1 MVHIEKKVFLQY
13 ILNISFSMKI
23 EKIKIENFKVYK
35 STEITNVGNF
45 SVFLGANGSGKSTL
59 FDVFGFLSDALKSN
73 VKVALNKRGGYKEV
87 CTRGSK
93 GPITFEIKFRNTEMQ
108 GSQPLI
114 TYHLEI
120 SLQQGTTIP
129 VVAKEFLSYRRG
141 QKGKPY
147 RFLDF
152 QYGKGTAIINEDQ
165 YTDSL
170 NFEDQRE
177 EQTLDSPDILAI
189 KGLGQFQK
197 FKAISAFRR
206 LLDEW
211 YVSNF
216 QIQNAKEAEDVGYS
230 EHLSTTGNNLAQVAK
245 FIWEN
250 HRDVFNTI
258 IEKFKQRVPGIE
270 NVEPEETP
278 DGRIILK
285 FKDGSFKD
293 PFISRFVSDGTIKM
307 FAYLVLLYD
316 PVRHPLLCVEEP
328 ENYLHP
334 ELLYELAEEFR
345 EYAQSGGQVFVS
357 THSPDFVNAIRVNE
371 LFWLTKLHGI
381 TSITKSDE
389 IVKKLYENGDKMGWL
404 WQQGYLKGSGPK
416 S

>member
-1 MVHIEKKVFLQY
+1 
-13 ILNISFSMKI
+13 MKI

-35 STEITNVGNF
+35 NVEITNVGNF
-45 SVFLGANGSGKSTL
+45 SVFLGANGAGKSTL

-73 VKVALNKRGGYKEV
+73 VKVALNKRGGYREV
-87 CTRGSK
+87 CSRDAQ
-93 GPITFEIKFRNTEMQ
+93 GPITIEIKFRNTELQ
-108 GSQPLI
+108 GNQPLI
-114 TYHLEI
+114 TYHVEI
-120 SLQQGTTIP
+120 SLQESSTIP

-152 QYGKGTAIINEDQ
+152 QYGKGTAITNEDQ

-170 NFEDQRE
+170 NFKDTRE

-206 LLDEW
+206 LLDDW

-216 QIQNAKEAEDVGYS
+216 QIQNAKEIEDVGYS

-250 HRDVFNTI
+250 HRDIFNQI
-258 IEKFKQRVPGIE
+258 IEKFKQRVPGIDS
-270 NVEPEETP
+270 VEPEETL

-285 FKDGSFKD
+285 FKDNSFKD

-307 FAYLVLLYD
+307 FAYLILLND
-316 PVRHPLLCVEEP
+316 PVKHPLLCVEEP

-334 ELLYELAEEFR
+334 DLLLELAEEFR
-345 EYAQSGGQVFVS
+345 EYAQRGGQVFVS
-357 THSPDFVNAIRVNE
+357 THSPEFVNAIHVDE
-371 LFWLTKLHGI
+371 LFWLTKHNGN
-381 TSITKSDE
+381 TTVTKASDDE
-389 IVKKLYENGDKMGWL
+389 IVKKLFENGDKLGWL
-404 WQQGYLKGSGPK
+404 WQQSYFKGSGPK
-416 S
+416 DF